1 MLLIDLLETSLR
13 QIYRNKR
20 RYKGAVIGTALG
32 IAGLIVVAT
41 IGESVESAIGR
52 NLEMLGSA
60 TIVKAAWDHRSQ
72 TWHKGQYHESD
83 VIQLRQLSG
92 IMQVAPTTWKAREQ
106 IDFQK
111 SNFKARIGGVEA
123 NFFETLHL
131 PVAKG
136 RSILPPDV
144 KERRQVCVIGETIEK
159 EFFPDGHA
167 IGNGILVQGLSF
179 EIIGILGGTEDPEYM
194 ETVLIPLSVAKT
206 KLRHMTE
213 ITDIYIRA
221 IDWDAAPQVHQAVS
235 SLLRRNHPGYA
246 EAMQITY
253 YADRISAIKTV
264 ALIFKLFL
272 YGAIIVTLIL
282 GGLGIT
288 NVMLAIVNE
297 RTREIGLREALGA
310 TEIMIMRQFLCESL
324 AVSLVG
330 AVIGIAVGIMM
341 VQTLNSVIGTYANN
355 SVFLVSI
362 LTAVA
367 IGIILGVVSG
377 LIPARRAGRLNAVE
391 AMKFE

>member
-1 MLLIDLLETSLR
+1 MLLIDLLETSIR

-72 TWHKGQYHESD
+72 TWHKGQYQESD

-92 IMQVAPTTWKAREQ
+92 IMQVAPSTWRAREQ

-131 PVAKG
+131 PVVKG
-136 RSILPPDV
+136 RSILPSDV
-144 KERRQVCVIGETIEK
+144 KERRHVCVIGETIEK

-179 EIIGILGGTEDPEYM
+179 EIVGILGGTEDPEYM

-264 ALIFKLFL
+264 VLIFKLFL
-272 YGAIIVTLIL
+272 YGAILVTLIL
-282 GGLGIT
+282 GGLWIT

-310 TEIMIMRQFLCESL
+310 TEPMIMRQFLCESL
-324 AVSLVG
+324 GVSLVG
-330 AVIGIAVGIMM
+330 ALIGIAVGIMM

-355 SVFLVSI
+355 SVFVVSI
-362 LTAVA
+362 LMAVA

>member
-72 TWHKGQYHESD
+72 TWHKGQYQESD

-92 IMQVAPTTWKAREQ
+92 IMQVAPSTWKAREQ

-136 RSILPPDV
+136 RSILPSDV

-179 EIIGILGGTEDPEYM
+179 EIVGILGGTEDPEYM

-264 ALIFKLFL
+264 VLIFKLFL
-272 YGAIIVTLIL
+272 YGAILVTLIL

-310 TEIMIMRQFLCESL
+310 TEPMIMRQFLCESL
-324 AVSLVG
+324 GVSLVG
-330 AVIGIAVGIMM
+330 ALIGIAVGIMM

-355 SVFLVSI
+355 SVFVVSI
-362 LTAVA
+362 LMAVA

>member
-1 MLLIDLLETSLR
+1 MLLIDLLETSIR

-72 TWHKGQYHESD
+72 TWHKGQYYESD
-83 VIQLRQLSG
+83 VVQLRQLPG
-92 IMQVAPTTWKAREQ
+92 IMQVSPTVWKAREQ

-111 SNFKARIGGVEA
+111 SNMKARIGGVEA

-136 RSILPPDV
+136 RSILPPDA
-144 KERRQVCVIGETIEK
+144 KERRQICIIGETIEK
-159 EFFPDGHA
+159 EFFHDGHA
-167 IGNGILVQGLSF
+167 VGNAILVQGLSF
-179 EIIGILGGTEDPEYM
+179 EVIGVLGGTEDPEYM
-194 ETVLIPLSVAKT
+194 ETVLIPLTVAKT
-206 KLRHMTE
+206 KLKNMTE

-221 IDWDAAPQVHQAVS
+221 IDWDAAPQVHRAATY
-235 SLLRRNHPGYA
+235 LLRKNHPGYA

-264 ALIFKLFL
+264 VLIFKLFL
-272 YGAIIVTLIL
+272 YGAIAVTLIL

-310 TEIMIMRQFLCESL
+310 TEPMIMRQFLCESL

-330 AVIGIAVGIMM
+330 ASIGITVGITM

-355 SVFLVSI
+355 SVFVISI
-362 LTAVA
+362 FLAVA

-377 LIPARRAGRLNAVE
+377 LIPARRAGKLNAVE

>member
-72 TWHKGQYHESD
+72 TWHKGQYYESD
-83 VIQLRQLSG
+83 VVQLRQLPG
-92 IMQVAPTTWKAREQ
+92 IMQVSPTVWKAREQ

-111 SNFKARIGGVEA
+111 NNMKVRIGGVES

-136 RSILPPDV
+136 RGILSPDL

-159 EFFPDGHA
+159 EFFPDGQA
-167 IGNGILVQGLSF
+167 VGNAVLVQGLSF
-179 EIIGILGGTEDPEYM
+179 EVTGVLGGTEDPEYM
-194 ETVLIPLSVAKT
+194 ETVLIPLSVART
-206 KLRHMTE
+206 KLKNMSE

-221 IDWDAAPQVHQAVS
+221 IDWDAAPQVHQAAT
-235 SLLRRNHPGYA
+235 SLLRKNHPGYA

-264 ALIFKLFL
+264 VLIFKLFL
-272 YGAIIVTLIL
+272 YGAITVTLIL

-310 TEIMIMRQFLCESL
+310 TEPMIMRQFLCESL
-324 AVSLVG
+324 GVSLVG
-330 AVIGIAVGIMM
+330 AFIGITVGVMM
-341 VQTLNSVIGTYANN
+341 VQTLNSMIGTYANN
-355 SVFLVSI
+355 SVFVISI
-362 LTAVA
+362 FLAVA

-377 LIPARRAGRLNAVE
+377 LIPARRAGKLNAVE